1 MATPSSHDLS
11 EQRKYWRSVGTITA
25 SSYKGEIVTK
35 IVVLGG
41 GYGGLRA
48 IEKLV
53 DIADIELT
61 LIDRNRFHYMQ
72 TEVYGY
78 IAGTKDIDEITIDLE
93 SWCRGFSRPVR
104 FIRGSVTG
112 LDTRSKVVRL
122 EEATLSYDLLIVAT
136 GSRTRF
142 PSSIEGLRRYGF
154 GVKRLDRAFGFRHRF
169 EELVE
174 QKLEGDERPVHI
186 VVAGAGLSGVEVA
199 AEMAYMLQRYR
210 KSIGRRGE
218 RIAISLLDACDR
230 ILPGLHPFLVESS
243 QKRLCDLGVRIETHA
258 FIERVD
264 EHRIHLRD
272 REPMPYTFM
281 IFTGG
286 IVANSDFLPDSFAR
300 NETGQL
306 IVTPTLTLEGESD
319 IFAIGDVADLLDPK
333 GRPLPPTAQTAEKS
347 AEYVAKIIGD
357 RLEGRETRK
366 PFRGRMD
373 GFFIALGG
381 RYGAAELF
389 GYRFKGRSAYYA
401 KRLITFIYFL
411 GIHLRANAGY
421 KVRR

>member
-1 MATPSSHDLS
+1 M
-11 EQRKYWRSVGTITA
+11 
-25 SSYKGEIVTK
+25 TK

-53 DIADIELT
+53 DIADVELT

-104 FIRGSVTG
+104 FLNAPVTG

-122 EEATLSYDLLIVAT
+122 AESEISYDLLIVAT

-142 PSSIEGLRRYGF
+142 PSGIEGLRSYSF

-174 QKLEGDERPVHI
+174 RKLEGDERDVHI

-199 AEMAYMLQRYR
+199 AEMAYMLRRYR

-218 RIAISLLDACDR
+218 RIAISLLDACDT
-230 ILPGLHPFLVESS
+230 ILPGLHPSLIESS
-243 QKRLCDLGVRIETHA
+243 RRRLRDLGVDILTRA
-258 FIERVD
+258 FIERV
-264 EHRIHLRD
+264 EERQIHLRG
-272 REPMPYTFM
+272 REPIPYTYM

-286 IVANSDFLPDSFAR
+286 IVANSDFVPDTFAR
-300 NETGQL
+300 NGTGQL
-306 IVTPTLTLEGESD
+306 AVTPKLTLEGD
-319 IFAIGDVADLLDPK
+319 RDVFAIGDVADLRDPK
-333 GRPLPPTAQTAEKS
+333 GTPLPPTAQIAEKS
-347 AEYVAKIIGD
+347 AEYVARSIG
-357 RLEGRETRK
+357 RRVSGKETEK
-366 PFRGRMD
+366 PFKARMD

-389 GYRFKGRSAYYA
+389 GFRFRGGSAYYL
-401 KRLITFIYFL
+401 KRLVTLIYFL

-421 KVRR
+421 RIRR